1 MANYLKKALFG
12 VGYVFV
18 FSLFGM
24 FAAYLFRL
32 LVARNLSTELFGLFY
47 AVLSLVTSI
56 HLFQDPGLKSALIK
70 FIPEFIVKG
79 AYEKINKAVSMT
91 FLVWSSVSFLFS
103 LVTIFFAKFLAENY
117 FKSNDAFWL
126 IVILSIAFVFTLD
139 YIISYVFQGF
149 QRMAL
154 FAGVDAFRMSFML
167 CFAFA
172 GFYFYSGN
180 VIVPAL
186 AYLLAP
192 FFVSLIYLPVLKLK
206 VFKGLSL
213 FTNFDSSLL
222 KKMVYFGLPVTI
234 TGLSYSLF
242 QQSGVLILTYF
253 SSLSEVALF
262 NIALPTS
269 ALIINLASSIL
280 YVIFPLSS
288 ELWALGYK
296 KHLEEGINLLYRYSF
311 MAIIPVSLVMFSFSE
326 LLINLFFGQKYA
338 GASLALMVLSIGSI
352 FWVISNINFSFLAG
366 IGRSKEPLK
375 IMMAIG
381 IFGILLNFALI
392 PFFGLMGAVWSIV
405 TGYFLALVFS
415 LVMLK
420 KYVEV
425 HMPVMFWVKNIFVSL
440 IFLGSIYAIKGFLV
454 VKNAYLEA
462 IITLVGAS
470 AIYVIFLFL
479 LRMTSRQEIMH
490 YLKRVIK

>member
-32 LVARNLSTELFGLFY
+32 LVARNLSTEQFGLFY
-47 AVLSLVTSI
+47 AVFSLVTSI
-56 HLFQDPGLKSALIK
+56 HLFRDPGLKYALIK
-70 FIPEFIVKG
+70 FIPEFVVKG
-79 AYEKINKAVSMT
+79 AYEKINKMVSMT
-91 FLVWSSVSFLFS
+91 FFTWTVVAVLFS
-103 LVTIFFAKFLAENY
+103 AVTIFFAKFLSDVY
-117 FKSNDAFWL
+117 FKSGDAFWL
-126 IVILSIAFVFTLD
+126 IVVLSVAFVLILD
-139 YIISYVFQGF
+139 YVISYAFQGF
-149 QRMAL
+149 QKMA
-154 FAGVDAFRMSFML
+154 FFSSVDALRSLLLLAVAFIGFSFSPGVL
-167 CFAFA
+167 VPAFA
-172 GFYFYSGN
+172 YL
-180 VIVPAL
+180 IVPVIL
-186 AYLLAP
+186 SIVYFP
-192 FFVSLIYLPVLKLK
+192 ILKFK
-206 VFKGLSL
+206 VFKGFAL
-213 FTNFDSSLL
+213 FSPFDSHLL
-222 KKMVYFGLPVTI
+222 RKMVYFGLPVTI
-234 TGLSYSLF
+234 TGISYSLF

-253 SSLSEVALF
+253 DSLSEVALL

-326 LLINLFFGQKYA
+326 LLINLFFGEKYA

-381 IFGILLNFALI
+381 LFGILLNFALI

-405 TGYFLALVFS
+405 IGYFLALVFS

-425 HMPVMFWVKNIFVSL
+425 HMPIMFWFRNILVGL

-462 IITLVGAS
+462 IITLIGAS

-479 LRMTSRQEIMH
+479 LRMTSVQELMH
-490 YLKRVIK
+490 YLGRAIKK